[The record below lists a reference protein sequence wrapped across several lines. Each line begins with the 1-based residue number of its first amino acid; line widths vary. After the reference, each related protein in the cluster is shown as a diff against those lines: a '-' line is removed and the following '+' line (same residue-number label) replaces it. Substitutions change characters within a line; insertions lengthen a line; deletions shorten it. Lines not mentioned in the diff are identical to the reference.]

1 MPTNCIRISIQKR
14 DLPSFWWYEYESSVE
29 LSLPTLLTITV
40 YYSNFLLI
48 VFVAPQR
55 LAGYSLYVSNSST
68 TKNDGYLC
76 YHHEGPEIPP
86 VIQNVNCNYLGQYV
100 IFYNE
105 RNETASLNPP
115 GYGSLAIL
123 ELCYIEIKG
132 KYIYLLKSM
141 CTDSV
146 CVYIF
151 NG

>member
-1 MPTNCIRISIQKR
+1 M
-14 DLPSFWWYEYESSVE
+14 E

-55 LAGYSLYVSNSST
+55 LAGYSLYVGNSST